1 MSHRNRATE
10 VEHQKRLDMVGG
22 LLARGIPPCQ
32 IAKIACQQWAVSE
45 RQAMRYVKTVKE
57 QEGEQLNQPLD
68 NRYTHLS
75 LQLNYIYQQAI
86 QLEDF
91 ELARKVTDDRIELYK
106 LQRKEV
112 LNDPSHTPASGLVD
126 ADELE
131 ALVRSLEEKG
141 QTESP

>member
-1 MSHRNRATE
+1 
-10 VEHQKRLDMVGG
+10 MVGG

-32 IAKIACQQWAVSE
+32 IAKIACQQWVVSE

-91 ELARKVTDDRIELYK
+91 ELARKVTADRIELYK
-106 LQRKEV
+106 LQRKEL
-112 LNDPSHTPASGLVD
+112 LNDPSQTAASGLVD

>member
-1 MSHRNRATE
+1 MSQRNRATE

-32 IAKIACQQWAVSE
+32 ITKIACQQWAVSE
-45 RQAMRYVKTVKE
+45 RQAMRYIKAVKE

-68 NRYTHLS
+68 NRYNCLS

-86 QLEDF
+86 HLEDF
-91 ELARKVTDDRIELYK
+91 ELARKVTADRIELYK
-106 LQRKEV
+106 LQRKEL
-112 LNDPSHTPASGLVD
+112 LNDPSRTSASGLVD
-126 ADELE
+126 SDELE

-141 QTESP
+141 DAPSP